1 MKLFFLFFLWFIH
14 KFTLCHVT
22 LHWVCMGLVAEEQQG
37 WPLWAE
43 ARRWPMWGTSKIQP
57 VPKGTC
63 LCQSWATSGHDSG
76 RADLRKGRTAAPHHL
91 GNRNEKCERTAPRM
105 REGWRSSRCRAA
117 SSCSPGE
124 AHRGAGRSLQLRADL
139 HAQTAGSPRC
149 SSGWGPKEAQPTES
163 PSGAPRAEL
172 QPWRAACGEA
182 GGLGELPPLR
192 SRGRH
197 FLPDRH
203 PSTLLKS
210 SERGF
215 LVLSC
220 LQS

>member
-63 LCQSWATSGHDSG
+63 LCQSWATSGHASG

-124 AHRGAGRSLQLRADL
+124 AHRGAGGAATWRELWGATPEGRAVLGGMQPVGWTYRSLLEGQDDISWEGL
-139 HAQTAGSPRC
+139 HVSQGQRVTSKERQRQSVTDWPQP
-149 SSGWGPKEAQPTES
+149 SFPVPYTTSEEKNGWRE
-163 PSGAPRAEL
+163 
-172 QPWRAACGEA
+172 
-182 GGLGELPPLR
+182 
-192 SRGRH
+192 
-197 FLPDRH
+197 
-203 PSTLLKS
+203 
-210 SERGF
+210 
-215 LVLSC
+215 VL
-220 LQS
+220 